1 MVKLNTKIPCL
12 LQKRGVHA
20 QTTPVKKTPIPI
32 VSNNN
37 TRSLHE
43 QKKNEVK
50 STAYLLRTM

>member
-1 MVKLNTKIPCL
+1 MVNVNTKIPCL

-20 QTTPVKKTPIPI
+20 QTAPVKKTPAPT